1 MDFRSTLLGG
11 LIAFAAAPAL
21 AQGNSAI
28 NRLGTVDNVDAS
40 SISLKSDQGSQ
51 DEVFKLA
58 PNVLVLQTR
67 PANLADIKPNDFVAS
82 AARIGT
88 DGKLHSTEVR
98 IFPDAMRGVGE
109 GQRPMNDAAK
119 QTMTNA
125 TVTGAAVVSGS
136 NDLTVKF
143 AGESQNSS
151 SIRVFRS
158 RASTSPVKTWSKA
171 VSKCGC
177 KAYHSRRYEHQSHHA
192 AIRPR
197 DGTCPCPVS
206 RHRRV
211 AYSRSPAASAS
222 SIARSRSAQDGNTRP
237 RGRGLS
243 HLTYRPS
250 SSWLLQGAE

>member
-1 MDFRSTLLGG
+1 MYFRSILLGG
-11 LIAFAAAPAL
+11 FIAIAAAPAL

-28 NRLGTVDNVDAS
+28 NRVGTVGNVDAS
-40 SISLKSDQGSQ
+40 SISLTSDQGSQ
-51 DEVFKLA
+51 NEVFKLA

-109 GQRPMNDAAK
+109 GQRPMNDAGK

-143 AGESQNSS
+143 AGGESELVVDPGVPVTRIDLADKNLIKSGV
-151 SIRVFRS
+151 RVRLQGV
-158 RASTSPVKTWSKA
+158 RTA
-171 VSKCGC
+171 
-177 KAYHSRRYEHQSHHA
+177 
-192 AIRPR
+192 
-197 DGTCPCPVS
+197 DGTSIS
-206 RHRRV
+206 R
-211 AYSRSPAASAS
+211 
-222 SIARSRSAQDGNTRP
+222 IT
-237 RGRGLS
+237 
-243 HLTYRPS
+243 
-250 SSWLLQGAE
+250 LQ